1 MVTPI
6 QGATHAPLSEVN
18 PLGAQN
24 QSRETRAYHR
34 DANKENPTQAAVT
47 DPSSSQKAVSS
58 GKKAYVHCQ
67 TPRGGPD
74 ENYNLSVT
82 HQ

>member
-6 QGATHAPLSEVN
+6 QGATHAPLGEVN
-18 PLGAQN
+18 PLGVQN
-24 QSRETRAYHR
+24 QSRETRASHR
-34 DANKENPTQAAVT
+34 EANKENPTQAAA
-47 DPSSSQKAVSS
+47 DLSSSHKAVSS

-74 ENYNLSVT
+74 ENYNPSVT